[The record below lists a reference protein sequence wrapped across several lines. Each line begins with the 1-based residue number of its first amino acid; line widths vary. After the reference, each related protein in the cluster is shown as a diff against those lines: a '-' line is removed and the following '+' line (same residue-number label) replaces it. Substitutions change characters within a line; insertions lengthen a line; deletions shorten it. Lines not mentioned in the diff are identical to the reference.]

1 MTTPRCAAG
10 RPREPPAPR
19 LATGV
24 RFPIEW
30 VGEAITARTAPR
42 AADRWGARLERG
54 SGARLRT
61 CLVMRTGRRRGRL
74 ALERAVPTS
83 GRTTGPGCFPA
94 GRPLVPGGGRP
105 ARRAPHGTP
114 AGRGRGPGTAA

>member
-10 RPREPPAPR
+10 RPREPPAPW

-24 RFPIEW
+24 GFPIER
-30 VGEAITARTAPR
+30 VGGAITARTAPR
-42 AADRWGARLERG
+42 AADRWGPRLVRG
-54 SGARLRT
+54 RGAGRRT
-61 CLVMRTGRRRGRL
+61 CLVMATGRRRGRP
-74 ALERAVPTS
+74 ALGRAVPTS

-94 GRPLVPGGGRP
+94 GRPLVSGGGRP

-114 AGRGRGPGTAA
+114 AGRGRGPGT